1 MKESCYNRKG
11 MKTTHLCVYFGCLT
25 GILSI
30 ECWYY
35 WYCDYK
41 KKCTYLFFHPFPDT
55 VPKNLS
61 ICDVMRTIKVSFG
74 MWSWWLWK
82 TLMSPEKWKLKV
94 ISLSCFRL
102 FATPW
107 TVAYQAPLSMGFSKQ
122 ECWSGFPCPSP
133 GDLPD
138 PGTEP
143 RSPALAGVFFTTNT
157 TWEVLIII
165 KWHLNILSYSKQVG
179 REIVSRLN
187 FLVEKAQNSPWNVI
201 QIFIFMTGNL
211 FKNPCNMHP
220 LFRCENCRCLAPGHG
235 MWVVGPGQD
244 SLELQLIWYTTGF
257 CQEIWKNR

>member
-102 FATPW
+102 FATPMDCSLPGSPIHGILQARMLEWVSVPFSRGSSWPRDW
-107 TVAYQAPLSMGFSKQ
+107 TQVSCIG
-122 ECWSGFPCPSP
+122 
-133 GDLPD
+133 
-138 PGTEP
+138 
-143 RSPALAGVFFTTNT
+143 RR
-157 TWEVLIII
+157 VLY
-165 KWHLNILSYSKQVG
+165 H
-179 REIVSRLN
+179 
-187 FLVEKAQNSPWNVI
+187 
-201 QIFIFMTGNL
+201 
-211 FKNPCNMHP
+211 
-220 LFRCENCRCLAPGHG
+220 
-235 MWVVGPGQD
+235 
-244 SLELQLIWYTTGF
+244 
-257 CQEIWKNR
+257 